1 MEPNNAPQNQ
11 PESPAPAPAPV
22 QPVAPVTAPASGNGS
37 GFAIAAL
44 VLGII
49 AFLFGW
55 LGFLNL
61 FTAILAV
68 VFGVVAMV
76 KHQSKG
82 MALAGLILGGIAVVA
97 SLIFGMF
104 QLATLGGLQDAA
116 KEAEQRAS
124 QNSQSSSATGEEWDF
139 KAIYSQL
146 TDGMSKT
153 DAEAL
158 LEKPGEGCSES
169 TSQYT
174 GKIETCTYGGYKDG
188 GSITVTYTN
197 DKVSGKSKYEY

>member
-1 MEPNNAPQNQ
+1 MDSNNTPQNQ
-11 PESPAPAPAPV
+11 PESQAPV
-22 QPVAPVTAPASGNGS
+22 QPVAPVTPTAAPASGNGS

-61 FTAILAV
+61 LTAILAV
-68 VFGVVAMV
+68 VFGIVALT

-82 MALAGLILGGIAVVA
+82 MALTGLILGGIALVA
-97 SLIFGMF
+97 SVIWGIIGI
-104 QLATLGGLQDAA
+104 AALQSAQESLKDDL
-116 KEAEQRAS
+116 K
-124 QNSQSSSATGEEWDF
+124 SSSKSFSDTKGSTGWDF
-139 KAIYSQL
+139 KGIYAQL

-158 LEKPGEGCSES
+158 LDKPGEGCSES

-174 GKIETCTYGGYKDG
+174 GKIETCTYGGYEDG

-197 DKVSGKSKYEY
+197 DKVSGKTKYEY